1 MTNSPSR
8 AQRQFSR
15 GGVVCAECNTKSH
28 GFVTVV
34 TGKEPV
40 KFKQWCHECYGKNKE
55 REDVSFI

>member
-1 MTNSPSR
+1 MTNSPSK

-15 GGVVCAECNTKSH
+15 GGIVCAECDTKSH

-34 TGKEPV
+34 TGRNPNT
-40 KFKQWCHECYGKNKE
+40 FKQWCHECYDKDKE